1 MVTRQAPAA
10 PERREHER
18 EDAPRGRRADRE
30 KEVHMAI
37 QWRHDFDN
45 VFQEAKE
52 RNRPILLDFNAAP
65 M

>member
-1 MVTRQAPAA
+1 MSEKTRPADGAPT
-10 PERREHER
+10 E
-18 EDAPRGRRADRE
+18 E